1 MIILNIELGEE
12 LEKKFY
18 QRANEKKISYLEY
31 VQKLIIED
39 LDVYENILEERKKN
53 KQSRKTAPFVRKST
67 QKS

>member
-39 LDVYENILEERKKN
+39 LEVYENILEERKKN
-53 KQSRKTAPFVRKST
+53 KQSRKTAPSIRRLS
-67 QKS
+67 